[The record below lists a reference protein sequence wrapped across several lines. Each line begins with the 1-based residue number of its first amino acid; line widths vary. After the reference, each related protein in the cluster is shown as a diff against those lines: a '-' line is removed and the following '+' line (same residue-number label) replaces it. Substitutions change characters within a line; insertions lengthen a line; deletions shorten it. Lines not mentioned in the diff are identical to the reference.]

1 MWSSKNEFGS
11 AAEAQMRKHEL
22 FLAFGSILGLIATV
36 GAVEARGSIASER
49 PYAAEHIDLLPA
61 DIRHGLARLE
71 RPCGGKAAATHYF
84 STTIEA
90 GGLHFR
96 SLHFENFACE
106 RREVICRAERCL
118 HEVYLEQGGHS
129 RRVFSAYVDDIK
141 LINAGGT
148 AGLEL
153 EGGRPAI
160 LRWNGRAFAPVPS
173 FGKGI
178 ER

>member
-1 MWSSKNEFGS
+1 MWKDG
-11 AAEAQMRKHEL
+11 L
-22 FLAFGSILGLIATV
+22 FLALGSILGLIAAV
-36 GAVEARGSIASER
+36 GVAEARASIASER

-61 DIRHGLARLE
+61 DIRHGLSRLE
-71 RPCGGKAAATHYF
+71 RQCGGKAAATHYF

-96 SLHFENFACE
+96 SVHFDNFACE
-106 RREVICRAERCL
+106 RREAICRADRCL

-129 RRVFSAYVDDIK
+129 RRVFSAFIDDMK
-141 LINAGGT
+141 LINDGGT
-148 AGLEL
+148 AGLEFA
-153 EGGRPAI
+153 GDRPVI
-160 LRWNGRAFAPVPS
+160 LRWNGRTFAPVPL